1 MVVHLVYQILLV
13 GDVDHIHGAYDIG
26 VQEPV
31 PSDVVVAHTG
41 LCRTYNVAKLY
52 LHVRVLLLAI
62 GEGDIRVEVV
72 GPPWPSVGRFTS
84 NVVDGPTG

>member
-41 LCRTYNVAKLY
+41 LCRTYNVAKL
-52 LHVRVLLLAI
+52 
-62 GEGDIRVEVV
+62 
-72 GPPWPSVGRFTS
+72 
-84 NVVDGPTG
+84 